1 MSVWTGR
8 RRYAAVALATVAA
21 LATTTACGDDN
32 EGGNSSGAKPE
43 KLVVDTFGEAGYED
57 LVKQYEQQ
65 SGIKIELRKVAQ
77 LNEFRP
83 RVVRSLATGKGA
95 ADVIMLEEGI
105 LNEFKLNPNNWVDLA
120 PLVGDLSKDYLSWKY
135 ELGKAPDGR
144 LMGLPTDV
152 GSLGI
157 CYRTDLFKAAGLPT
171 DREQVSALWPTWEKF
186 IEAGQKYKQ
195 ASGKALVDSSTM
207 AVNAVMFQQKGADLF
222 FDKENNLNISYDD
235 ENKAVDNKS
244 PAVKAAWDQAI
255 ALADAG
261 ITAKLTTWAPEWAA
275 GFKQGTFA
283 ATACPSWMLGIVET
297 NSGPENAGKWDL
309 AAVPGGAG
317 NWGGSWLGV
326 PTQSKHQAEA
336 AKLAAFLTNTAGQVA
351 AFKKSGPLPT
361 NLKALEDPS
370 FTSFTNKYFS
380 DAPTGKIFGESVQ
393 AIVPTHLGP
402 KHQAVKENAM
412 EPALRA
418 YETGQLDK
426 EKAWEQF
433 AKDAKTQ
440 GAF

>member
-1 MSVWTGR
+1 MSVSTRR
-8 RRYAAVALATVAA
+8 RRYAAVALASVAV
-21 LATTTACGDDN
+21 LAAATACGEDN
-32 EGGNSSGAKPE
+32 EGGDTGAKPE

-65 SGIKIELRKVAQ
+65 TGIKIELRKVAQ

-105 LNEFKLNPNNWVDLA
+105 LNEFKLNPGNWVDLA
-120 PLVGDLSKDYLSWKY
+120 PLVGDKSKDYLSWKY

-152 GSLGI
+152 GGLGL
-157 CYRTDLFKAAGLPT
+157 CYRTDLFEAAGLPT
-171 DREQVSALWPTWEKF
+171 NRDEVSALWPTWDKF
-186 IEAGQKYKQ
+186 IETGKNYK
-195 ASGKALVDSSTM
+195 AKTGKGFVDSVTT
-207 AVNAVMFQQKGADLF
+207 AVNAVMFQQNGADLF
-222 FDKENNLNISYDD
+222 YDKEDKLIADT
-235 ENKAVDNKS
+235 S

-255 ALADAG
+255 AIADAG
-261 ITAKLTTWAPEWAA
+261 ISAKITTWSPEWNA

-283 ATACPSWMLGIVET
+283 VNACPSWMLGIVES

-326 PTQSKHQAEA
+326 PTQSKYHAEA
-336 AKLAAFLTNTAGQVA
+336 AKLIDFLTNTAGQVA

-361 NLKALEDPS
+361 NLKALEDAA

-380 DAPTGKIFGESVQ
+380 DAPTGKIFGDGVQ
-393 AIVPTHLGP
+393 KIVPTHLGP
-402 KHQAVKENAM
+402 KHQAVKENAL

-418 YETGQLDK
+418 YESGQANK
-426 EKAWEQF
+426 TEAWEQF
-433 AKDAKTQ
+433 TKDAATQ